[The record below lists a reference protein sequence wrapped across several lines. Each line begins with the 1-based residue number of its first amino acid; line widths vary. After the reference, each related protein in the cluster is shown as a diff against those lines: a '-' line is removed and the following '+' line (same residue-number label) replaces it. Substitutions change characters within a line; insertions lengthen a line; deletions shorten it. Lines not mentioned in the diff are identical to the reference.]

1 MTLQTLNQLDV
12 DSALIFS
19 DVHLSDDTPA
29 LTDALI
35 HWLSG
40 QFSIGP
46 TNTPAISTS
55 APASL
60 SRPLPTALLILGDL
74 FDLWVGDDSMRSS
87 SDSGSSSGSGSGSG
101 SGSSSVQSATR
112 LAELLSQIA
121 AQGVRVGLMHGN
133 RDFLLG
139 SAFAEQAGAFL
150 MQDPFVLRVRAGM
163 TLALTHGDQLCTAD
177 TAYQAFRQQVRQPGW
192 QQEFLAKPLT
202 ERLAIATALRNT
214 SESEKSHKPMQI
226 MDVTVTEAA
235 LLTAQLNADLL
246 LHGHTH
252 RPGCSPMSNGKLRW
266 VLPDWSAGEASPPR
280 GGGLWVDAG
289 GVAPVAL

>member
-1 MTLQTLNQLDV
+1 M
-12 DSALIFS
+12 
-19 DVHLSDDTPA
+19 
-29 LTDALI
+29 
-35 HWLSG
+35 
-40 QFSIGP
+40 
-46 TNTPAISTS
+46 
-55 APASL
+55 
-60 SRPLPTALLILGDL
+60 
-74 FDLWVGDDSMRSS
+74 
-87 SDSGSSSGSGSGSG
+87 
-101 SGSSSVQSATR
+101 QSATR

-150 MQDPFVLRVRAGM
+150 MQDPFVLRVRSGM

-192 QQEFLAKPLT
+192 QQQFLAKPLT

-214 SESEKSHKPMQI
+214 SESEKSQKPMQI

-235 LLTAQLNADLL
+235 LLTDQLNADLL

-252 RPGCSPMSNGKLRW
+252 RPGCSPMPNGKLRW
-266 VLPDWSAGEASPPR
+266 VLPDWSAGEVSPPR